1 MATSLALVIEGK
13 TYMLNELFDLEVGE
27 VSREP
32 PQIVNNYTEFAGS
45 DGARTTDSNFSM
57 FLISFLCHFRTESA
71 DLYHVKLDEL
81 LVLFS
86 SF

>member
-32 PQIVNNYTEFAGS
+32 PQIINNYTEFAGS
-45 DGARTTDSNFSM
+45 
-57 FLISFLCHFRTESA
+57 
-71 DLYHVKLDEL
+71 
-81 LVLFS
+81 
-86 SF
+86 